1 MILDVKCGS
10 QYPSVQATK
19 SGAALKAVP
28 KLSKPRAPHRVHGGP
43 AGREPLRGRPFDSRA
58 KGVAKAVAAAALSDL
73 NQLANEPYMAYLK
86 GKLGEWYR

>member
-1 MILDVKCGS
+1 MDVKCET

-28 KLSKPRAPHRVHGGP
+28 KLSKHLIAYMEGLLAVSPYVNGP
-43 AGREPLRGRPFDSRA
+43 FISRA
-58 KGVAKAVAAAALSDL
+58 KGVAEAVAAAALSDL

-86 GKLGEWYR
+86 RKLGEWYR